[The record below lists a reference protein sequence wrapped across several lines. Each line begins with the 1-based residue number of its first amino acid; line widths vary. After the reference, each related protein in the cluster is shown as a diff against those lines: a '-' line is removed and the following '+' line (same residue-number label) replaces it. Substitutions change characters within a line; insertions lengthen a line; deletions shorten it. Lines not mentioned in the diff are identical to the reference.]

1 MDQFAVVA
9 RERDVP
15 LLEDLLECAE
25 LAGGQFVAEAA
36 RTAVREERDRVVAQ
50 AEGTC
55 GAAGAVAPVDRDHLA
70 LAEVVSAALAAELVD
85 LVPEIAEGVGVEQLV
100 EAEAECVGGVVVAAV
115 IAVLAGRG
123 PVRGDAQRVAD
134 VGACAQRN
142 GLDPELAADLATLAE
157 GTLNATGS
165 RGESDADGFDEGL
178 AHGKRPRSTFCVERF
193 KSRNHAELIATNA
206 CAALGRWPG
215 QGAVARA

>member
-1 MDQFAVVA
+1 MEQLF
-9 RERDVP
+9 E
-15 LLEDLLECAE
+15 
-25 LAGGQFVAEAA
+25 
-36 RTAVREERDRVVAQ
+36 
-50 AEGTC
+50 
-55 GAAGAVAPVDRDHLA
+55 AVAK
-70 LAEVVSAALAAELVD
+70 
-85 LVPEIAEGVGVEQLV
+85 
-100 EAEAECVGGVVVAAV
+100 CVGGVVVAAV

-142 GLDPELAADLATLAE
+142 GLDPELAADLATLADA
-157 GTLNATGS
+157 TLAATGS
-165 RGESDADGFDEGL
+165 RGDSDADSFDEGS
-178 AHGKRPRSTFCVERF
+178 AHGKRPRHTFCVERL